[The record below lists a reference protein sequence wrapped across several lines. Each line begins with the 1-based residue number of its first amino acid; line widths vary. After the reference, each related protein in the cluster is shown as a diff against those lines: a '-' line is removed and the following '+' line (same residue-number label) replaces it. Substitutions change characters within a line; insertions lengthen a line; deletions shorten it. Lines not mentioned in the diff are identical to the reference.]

1 MNTKKFWNWLG
12 LPSTE
17 DLQTLTSLCQA
28 QEQRLIELEAKAQ
41 NQEKALQLLLE
52 HFGGVNQQIDA
63 SLDAA
68 VQTLLLQMD
77 TLRREAADTIDNVHQ
92 DTQDSK
98 QKLLEH
104 MDNLGRDLIAA
115 ARQEAQESKQT
126 ILSAVAEAGK
136 QADADRKIQAE
147 RVKTDLSNQL
157 STHAYRVAQR
167 IDANAN
173 SSKSA
178 QEQVAQRISD
188 LYRLTNQSAANQSE
202 LLRMLI
208 VNAVSSEIENPK
220 QV

>member
-12 LPSTE
+12 LPSAE

-28 QEQRLIELEAKAQ
+28 QEQRLAELEAKAQ
-41 NQEKALQLLLE
+41 NQEKALQLLLGE
-52 HFGGVNQQIDA
+52 VNQQVDA

-77 TLRREAADTIDNVHQ
+77 TLHREAVNSINNIHQ
-92 DTQDSK
+92 DTQESK
-98 QKLLEH
+98 QKLFEH
-104 MDNLGRDLIAA
+104 IDNLGRDLTDV
-115 ARQEAQESKQT
+115 ARQETQESKQA
-126 ILSAVAEAGK
+126 ILSAVTEASK
-136 QADADRKIQAE
+136 QADADRKAQAE
-147 RVKTDLSNQL
+147 QMKTALSNQL
-157 STHAYRVAQR
+157 STHAYRVTQR

-178 QEQVAQRISD
+178 QELVAQQVHD
-188 LYRLTNQSAANQSE
+188 LYRLTNQSAANQNE

-220 QV
+220 

>member
-77 TLRREAADTIDNVHQ
+77 TLHREAVNSINNIHQ
-92 DTQDSK
+92 DTQESK
-98 QKLLEH
+98 QELLEH
-104 MDNLGRDLIAA
+104 IDNLGRDLTDV
-115 ARQEAQESKQT
+115 ARQETQESKQT
-126 ILSAVAEAGK
+126 VLSAIEEAGK
-136 QADADRKIQAE
+136 RADADRKIQAE
-147 RVKTDLSNQL
+147 RVKSDLSNQL
-157 STHAYRVAQR
+157 STHAYRVTQR
-167 IDANAN
+167 IDASAD

-178 QEQVAQRISD
+178 QEQVAQRVYD
-188 LYRLTNQSAANQSE
+188 LYRLTNQSAANQNE

-220 QV
+220 